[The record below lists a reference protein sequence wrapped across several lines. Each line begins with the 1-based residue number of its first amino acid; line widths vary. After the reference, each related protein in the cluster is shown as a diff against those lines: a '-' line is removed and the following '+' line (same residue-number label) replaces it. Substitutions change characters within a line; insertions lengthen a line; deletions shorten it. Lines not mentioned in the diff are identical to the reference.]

1 MLRHIE
7 FTCDCKSISLV
18 MDEESTFFLWNSS
31 CLQNDSLS
39 CLVGIHEFLSN
50 LICIFILYL
59 KMRLIWFHFAYKW
72 RKIRTIIERFKTCIT
87 LASISSLD
95 KVVKSTSLMLIHCL
109 WMLRDDIINWLL
121 QGKTGHNWG
130 IDVSRCGNMG
140 IVAVS
145 PCGISPR
152 CHWYVN
158 IVELDVSAR
167 DSLAAV

>member
-39 CLVGIHEFLSN
+39 CL
-50 LICIFILYL
+50 
-59 KMRLIWFHFAYKW
+59 
-72 RKIRTIIERFKTCIT
+72 
-87 LASISSLD
+87 
-95 KVVKSTSLMLIHCL
+95 
-109 WMLRDDIINWLL
+109 
-121 QGKTGHNWG
+121 GKTGHNWG

-152 CHWYVN
+152 CHCSSTVGISHIAN
-158 IVELDVSAR
+158 LHCILLHGIRERELAVSYKR
-167 DSLAAV
+167 FITCSETF